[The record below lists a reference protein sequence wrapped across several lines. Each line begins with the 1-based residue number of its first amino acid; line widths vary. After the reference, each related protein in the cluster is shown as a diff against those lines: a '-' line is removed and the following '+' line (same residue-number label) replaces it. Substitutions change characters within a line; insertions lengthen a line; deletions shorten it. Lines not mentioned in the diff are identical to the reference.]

1 MNYFNEIVDL
11 TEDNFLAKLVLSLF
25 RIVNL
30 DDAVLDAIFFRFYPT
45 FIMPLNI
52 LFISFENDLL
62 LFLS

>member
-1 MNYFNEIVDL
+1 MVDL
-11 TEDNFLAKLVLSLF
+11 TEDNFLAKLLLSLF

-30 DDAVLDAIFFRFYPT
+30 DEAVLDAIFLRFYPT
-45 FIMPLNI
+45 FIIPLNI